1 MLTTGLAHIAIL
13 TTDLEN
19 SISWY
24 EKLGG
29 QCYAK
34 GEVEKPTGT
43 NHLAMVRLPGV
54 DLELIEPGDGTPV
67 EPAGGVIPHFAL
79 ETDDLDASISQ
90 LRELGV
96 DSFRTEQPVELPG
109 LFDGL
114 RNIFFTGPSGELIEL
129 LQHL

>member
-96 DSFRTEQPVELPG
+96 IAFVPNSQLSFRASLAACAIFSLPAPAV
-109 LFDGL
+109 
-114 RNIFFTGPSGELIEL
+114 N
-129 LQHL
+129 

>member
-67 EPAGGVIPHFAL
+67 EPAGGVIPILLWRPMISMPRSVSCESWVLIAFVPN
-79 ETDDLDASISQ
+79 SQ
-90 LRELGV
+90 L
-96 DSFRTEQPVELPG
+96 SFRASLAACAIFSLPAPAV
-109 LFDGL
+109 
-114 RNIFFTGPSGELIEL
+114 N
-129 LQHL
+129 